1 MEFSSDLN
9 TAHLLSRSSDRL
21 LKKFKFADAVEQQ
34 DQVISSLTSALVG
47 CKDEKIRQSIELQIQ
62 FHTKQKTLISIK
74 KNKFKKDLR
83 NLQIKMAATGL
94 KDGDVNLQDSIY
106 RAFQETESLLQHLR
120 TREEVVEGTE
130 VVEESDP
137 STGAKMPKD
146 DKVIIEELQTAN
158 GHLRGMVEA
167 MFGELET
174 YKRENSEL
182 RAKIS
187 DLETELSLSRRGTHA
202 TPSYGAH
209 VTPSYGDHASP
220 SYGDHATPSY
230 DAHATPSY
238 PTLATPLSMTST
250 PTSIIKL
257 QDSGHLPPLA
267 PLELPTFDYNK
278 KDF

>member
-9 TAHLLSRSSDRL
+9 AAHLSSRTSDRL
-21 LKKFKFADAVEQQ
+21 LKKFKFCDAVEQQ
-34 DQVISSLTSALVG
+34 DQVVESLTSALVG
-47 CKDEKIRQSIELQIQ
+47 CKDHKIRQSIQLQIEY
-62 FHTKQKTLISIK
+62 HTKQKALISLKQK
-74 KNKFKKDLR
+74 KFNKDLR
-83 NLQIKMAATGL
+83 NLQIKMATAGI
-94 KDGDVNLQDSIY
+94 KDGDINLQDSIY

-120 TREEVVEGTE
+120 TGGTREDVEEGTK

-174 YKRENSEL
+174 YKRENCEL

-187 DLETELSLSRRGTHA
+187 DLETEASLSRRG
-202 TPSYGAH
+202 PMS
-209 VTPSYGDHASP
+209 
-220 SYGDHATPSY
+220 
-230 DAHATPSY
+230 TPSY
-238 PTLATPLSMTST
+238 PPHSITST

-267 PLELPTFDYNK
+267 PLELPTFDYNN